1 MDKIEMIV
9 SNEELEILNR
19 ERKNNNRKIREKAS
33 AIYFRAKGYSESQIK
48 EMTNLSVTTILSH
61 VKKFNSI
68 GINYIYTTN
77 YKKREAILEPY
88 TEQIVEKFNEQPPQ
102 TIAEAIVRVK
112 ELCGVSVKDTAMR
125 NFLKKK
131 DLHSKSQK
139 AFLQKQIKKNKK
151 IF

>member
-61 VKKFNSI
+61 IKNFNSV

-88 TEQIVEKFNEQPPQ
+88 TEQIVKEFNEQPPQ

-125 NFLKKK
+125 NFLKKRIYI
-131 DLHSKSQK
+131 QK
-139 AFLQKQIKKNKK
+139 IKKHSCKSR
-151 IF
+151 